1 MTLLERQVKHSR
13 LTIIVAGLLAAVTVS
28 NRGQAL
34 RAGLDPP
41 VLAAGIQQPVVDP
54 PWPDQAYRVEWME
67 AHIPAEV
74 AAGVRIA
81 VPVDVRNSGN
91 RVWPAAQ
98 VFVSYHWFRDD
109 RLIVWD
115 GERTVLPRD
124 LRAGSRATLAVHVA
138 TPLEP
143 GSYVLKL
150 TLVHELVTWFEHR
163 GATMFSQAVAVRP
176 PARSSECGSGS
187 ISCTAAH

>member
-1 MTLLERQVKHSR
+1 MKYSHLAIVVSGLLGTATAALPQP
-13 LTIIVAGLLAAVTVS
+13 VAG
-28 NRGQAL
+28 
-34 RAGLDPP
+34 
-41 VLAAGIQQPVVDP
+41 P
-54 PWPDQAYRVEWME
+54 PWPEQSYRVEWTE
-67 AHIPAEV
+67 AHVPAEA

-81 VPVDVRNSGN
+81 VPISLRNDGN
-91 RVWPAAQ
+91 RVWPVSQ

-124 LRAGSRATLAVHVA
+124 LRAGSRAELSARVT
-138 TPLEP
+138 TPPEP

-163 GATMFSQAVAVRP
+163 GAAMFIRPVSVRA
-176 PARSSECGSGS
+176 PAQVSSCGNGS
-187 ISCTAAH
+187 TPCAAGQ